1 MEINNISPI
10 GQKVSV
16 SPMNVKSKKV
26 VAKDPEEEQ
35 LEREIE
41 TINVSYMNTRF
52 SSLTK
57 EKENRPQNIA
67 TMKD

>member
-16 SPMNVKSKKV
+16 SPMNVKIKKV

-41 TINVSYMNTRF
+41 AINVSYMNTRF

>member
-41 TINVSYMNTRF
+41 AINVSYMNTRF